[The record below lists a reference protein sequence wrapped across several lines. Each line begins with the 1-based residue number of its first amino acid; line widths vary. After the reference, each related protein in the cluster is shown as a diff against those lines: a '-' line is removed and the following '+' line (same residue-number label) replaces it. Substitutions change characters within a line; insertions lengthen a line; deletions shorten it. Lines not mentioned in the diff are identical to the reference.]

1 MHEKHRIVRKYKKR
15 KKKKKNR
22 KVITKNRRELMNKGM
37 ESQDVSPQVIL
48 LYNFTYQIFTSRSR
62 EWLLLHIVEL

>member
-1 MHEKHRIVRKYKKR
+1 MHEKHRIVRKYKKWK

-48 LYNFTYQIFTSRSR
+48 L
-62 EWLLLHIVEL
+62 

>member
-15 KKKKKNR
+15 KKKNR

-48 LYNFTYQIFTSRSR
+48 L
-62 EWLLLHIVEL
+62 